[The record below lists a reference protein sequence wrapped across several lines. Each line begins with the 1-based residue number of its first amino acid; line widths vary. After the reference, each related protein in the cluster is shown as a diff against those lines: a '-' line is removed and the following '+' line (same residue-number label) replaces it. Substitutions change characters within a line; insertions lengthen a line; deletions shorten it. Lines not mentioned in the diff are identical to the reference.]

1 MNSSKELTMKSIRTL
16 ILISALPVMSMACAW
31 NEESGTEADFGNSVR
46 QMIAEQTANPNPQAA
61 AEEAGDGPRL
71 EAVIEA
77 YRTDAGSRAAIDRAI
92 DIDPS
97 STGSGN

>member
-1 MNSSKELTMKSIRTL
+1 MNSIKERNMKTIRTL
-16 ILISALPVMSMACAW
+16 ILLFVFPILSMACAW
-31 NEESGTEADFGNSVR
+31 NEETATEADFGNSVR

-61 AEEAGDGPRL
+61 GEEAGDGPRL

-77 YRTDAGSRAAIDRAI
+77 YRSDAGSRSAIDRAI